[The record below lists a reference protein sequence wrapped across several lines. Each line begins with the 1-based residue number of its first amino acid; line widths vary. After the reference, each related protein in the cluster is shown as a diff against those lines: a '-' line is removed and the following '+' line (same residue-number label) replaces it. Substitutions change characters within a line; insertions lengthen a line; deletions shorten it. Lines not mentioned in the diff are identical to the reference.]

1 MKRIIEKLKVENK
14 IVSLYNDLS
23 ETGSCWT
30 GWICDV
36 DDNHV
41 LLAHIS
47 ENGFYGGFT
56 LIELD
61 SIFNIEAD
69 TKYEQKIH
77 KLYLLKKQKH
87 PLIHLEQTQTLFD
100 ETLEYAFKNNLFIS
114 CEFGSYDDYSPTGLI
129 AEISEEF
136 LTLHCYNNYGHED
149 GFSYFKKEDIKQ
161 IYIDSLHEQ
170 NTALL
175 YKANLKQ

>member
-1 MKRIIEKLKVENK
+1 MKIEISKLTHDDLEGIYEVEKDSFPIPWPISSFEEELKNILATYLVAKVENK

-23 ETGSCWT
+23 DTGSCWT

-77 KLYLLKKQKH
+77 KLYLLKKQKQVMQ
-87 PLIHLEQTQTLFD
+87 PMRRFW
-100 ETLEYAFKNNLFIS
+100 KS
-114 CEFGSYDDYSPTGLI
+114 
-129 AEISEEF
+129 
-136 LTLHCYNNYGHED
+136 
-149 GFSYFKKEDIKQ
+149 
-161 IYIDSLHEQ
+161 
-170 NTALL
+170 
-175 YKANLKQ
+175 